1 MSENGCSNC
10 SDNVLSKEEENAV
23 KESFDVI
30 WRDKKENGINIFVK

>member
-10 SDNVLSKEEENAV
+10 SNNVLSEEEENAV

-30 WRDKKENGINIFVK
+30 WRDKKEIGINIFVK

>member
-10 SDNVLSKEEENAV
+10 SDNVLSEEEENAV
-23 KESFDVI
+23 KESCDVI